1 MSSPAATSAPRTIW
15 HGVGYHFHLGR
26 KAIIFLIAFAC
37 LICFAAVFY
46 VKFWPFSRE
55 AVLQDLKEATDS
67 EVKAQSYHPTF
78 FPPGCVLYGLEFY
91 HGPHHLKLIEIQKL
105 RVRGGYLAMLR
116 RHVPRIIA
124 DGAHVFVPAFG
135 SNETFNTQHS
145 NTVVDELIANG
156 SFVEFEPK
164 EPHKEPFRFNVQEAR
179 FTGLQWAS
187 PLSYHLKF
195 HNPTPPGEI
204 SADGKFGPWT
214 KNHPEQTPFSG
225 DYTFQHADL
234 GVYGGIRGI
243 LSSKGRFDGQ
253 LKEIKVSG
261 TTDTPDFQVKSSG
274 NKFDLSTKFEA
285 SVDGQNGDTTLK
297 TVDVHFGGTT
307 LLAHGRVGRTEGQK
321 GKFTRIQISS
331 VQGRIQDILG
341 LFTSDGAPMSGQAAL
356 QLTAELPDSS
366 EPFLHRVRVDG
377 TFSIDSG
384 TFSKA
389 KTQRG
394 VDELSAGARGQN
406 KDHPPDVV
414 SDLKG
419 KVALIDQVAHFSN
432 VSFTIPGA
440 HAQMHGTYSVTE
452 PYRINLH
459 GQMRVDTRI
468 SKTTSGV
475 KSFLLKIMDPIFK
488 KKKKGEI
495 VPVHIQGTYD
505 KPDFGLDL
513 GNNQNEKK

>member
-1 MSSPAATSAPRTIW
+1 
-15 HGVGYHFHLGR
+15 
-26 KAIIFLIAFAC
+26 
-37 LICFAAVFY
+37 
-46 VKFWPFSRE
+46 
-55 AVLQDLKEATDS
+55 
-67 EVKAQSYHPTF
+67 
-78 FPPGCVLYGLEFY
+78 
-91 HGPHHLKLIEIQKL
+91 
-105 RVRGGYLAMLR
+105 
-116 RHVPRIIA
+116 
-124 DGAHVFVPAFG
+124 
-135 SNETFNTQHS
+135 
-145 NTVVDELIANG
+145 
-156 SFVEFEPK
+156 
-164 EPHKEPFRFNVQEAR
+164 
-179 FTGLQWAS
+179 
-187 PLSYHLKF
+187 
-195 HNPTPPGEI
+195 
-204 SADGKFGPWT
+204 
-214 KNHPEQTPFSG
+214 
-225 DYTFQHADL
+225 
-234 GVYGGIRGI
+234 
-243 LSSKGRFDGQ
+243 
-253 LKEIKVSG
+253 
-261 TTDTPDFQVKSSG
+261 
-274 NKFDLSTKFEA
+274 
-285 SVDGQNGDTTLK
+285 
-297 TVDVHFGGTT
+297 
-307 LLAHGRVGRTEGQK
+307 
-321 GKFTRIQISS
+321 
-331 VQGRIQDILG
+331 
-341 LFTSDGAPMSGQAAL
+341 MSGQAAL